1 MEIYIRLFL
10 ISVGS
15 AFFSN
20 IIITPILIILAKKY
34 QWYDSTNER
43 KIHISPTP
51 RIGGVGVFIS
61 FIIGISV
68 FFGLSSSSGIEMGLD
83 GYKFTA
89 LLIAIAGIFTVGIF
103 DDYLNLSAKLK
114 FGIQALLTILLI
126 VSGFRFKELYIPF
139 VQYTLP
145 LGLFSYPL
153 TFIWIVGVSNA
164 INLIDGMD
172 GLAGGLSCL
181 GLLSVGLYS
190 LILNDTGLSVLA
202 FTLAGSLLAFLVF
215 NFPPAKIFMGDAG
228 SYVIGLTLAVV
239 PLANNP
245 QYNSV
250 TLYLAITVCI
260 IPIFDTLSSMIRRM
274 IFYRVSFF
282 TPDKEHTHHKLLNLG
297 LSTLQIL
304 VIVYLIC
311 CCLCGVTLLWS
322 LYQTDW
328 SLLLIMA
335 VWVAVGIFFLA
346 LSHDFRKYFKNDP
359 EAQRF
364 YELKRQQQIK
374 AVRKEMEKAQQ
385 PEQKVPEGVFNGK

>member
-1 MEIYIRLFL
+1 MELYIRLFL

-20 IIITPILIILAKKY
+20 IIITPILIYLAKKF

-68 FFGLSSSSGIEMGLD
+68 FFILASSSHLEMGLNFFK
-83 GYKFTA
+83 YVT

-103 DDYLNLSAKLK
+103 DDYLNLSAKFK
-114 FGIQALLTILLI
+114 FGIQAMLTIMLI
-126 VSGFRFKELYIPF
+126 VAGFRFKEIYIPF
-139 VQYTLP
+139 VQQTIS
-145 LGLFSYPL
+145 LGWFSYPL
-153 TFIWIVGVSNA
+153 TFVWIVGVSNA

-172 GLAGGLSCL
+172 GLAGGLSCI
-181 GLLSVGLYS
+181 GLTSVGLYS
-190 LILNDTGLSVLA
+190 LILNDVGLSVLA
-202 FTLAGSLLAFLVF
+202 FALAGSLLAFLVF

-245 QYNSV
+245 LYDSV

-260 IPIFDTLSSMIRRM
+260 IPICDTLSSMIRRVV
-274 IFYRVSFF
+274 FYRVSFF

-297 LSTLQIL
+297 LSTTQIL
-304 VIVYLIC
+304 VVIYLIC
-311 CCLCGVTLLWS
+311 FNLCGVTLLWS
-322 LYQTDW
+322 LFQTDW
-328 SLLLIMA
+328 SLMLIIF
-335 VWVAVGIFFLA
+335 VWIGVGIFFLI
-346 LSHDFRKYFKNDP
+346 LSRDFKRYFKNDP

-374 AVRKEMEKAQQ
+374 AANAVQQQRK
-385 PEQKVPEGVFNGK
+385 P

>member
-1 MEIYIRLFL
+1 MELYIRLFL

-20 IIITPILIILAKKY
+20 IIITPILIYLAKKF

-68 FFGLSSSSGIEMGLD
+68 FFILASSSHLEMGLNFFK
-83 GYKFTA
+83 YVT

-103 DDYLNLSAKLK
+103 DDYLNLSAKFK
-114 FGIQALLTILLI
+114 FGIQAMLTIMLI
-126 VSGFRFKELYIPF
+126 VAGFRFKEIYIPF
-139 VQYTLP
+139 VQQTIS
-145 LGLFSYPL
+145 LGWFSYPL
-153 TFIWIVGVSNA
+153 TFVWIVGVSNA

-172 GLAGGLSCL
+172 GLAGGLSCI
-181 GLLSVGLYS
+181 GLTSVGLYS
-190 LILNDTGLSVLA
+190 LILNDVGLSVLA
-202 FTLAGSLLAFLVF
+202 FALAGSLLAFLIF

-245 QYNSV
+245 LYDSV

-260 IPIFDTLSSMIRRM
+260 IPICDTLSSMIRRVV
-274 IFYRVSFF
+274 FYRVSFF

-297 LSTLQIL
+297 LSTTQIL
-304 VIVYLIC
+304 VVIYLIC
-311 CCLCGVTLLWS
+311 FNLCGVTLLWS
-322 LYQTDW
+322 LFQTDW
-328 SLLLIMA
+328 SLMLIIF
-335 VWVAVGIFFLA
+335 VWIGVGIFFLI
-346 LSHDFRKYFKNDP
+346 LSRDFKRYFKNDP

-374 AVRKEMEKAQQ
+374 AANAVQQQRK
-385 PEQKVPEGVFNGK
+385 P

>member
-1 MEIYIRLFL
+1 MEFYITLFL

-15 AFFSN
+15 AFLSN
-20 IIITPILIILAKKY
+20 IIITPILIALARKY

-68 FFGLSSSSGIEMGLD
+68 FFFLSQQRPEIEVGLD
-83 GYKFTA
+83 AVKFAALVTA
-89 LLIAIAGIFTVGIF
+89 IVGIF
-103 DDYLNLSAKLK
+103 IVGICDDYLNLSAKLK
-114 FGIQALLTILLI
+114 FGIQALLTVILI
-126 VSGFRFKELYIPF
+126 SSGFRFKEIYIPF
-139 VQYTLP
+139 IQYTLP

-172 GLAGGLSCL
+172 GLAGGLSCF
-181 GLLSVGLYS
+181 GLVSVGLYS
-190 LILNDTGLSVLA
+190 LVLNDIGLSILA
-202 FTLAGSLLAFLVF
+202 FTLAGSLLAFLIF

-228 SYVIGLTLAVV
+228 SYVVGLTLAVV

-245 QYNSV
+245 QYDSV

-260 IPIFDTLSSMIRRM
+260 IPIFDTFSSMIRRM
-274 IFYRVSFF
+274 FFYRVSFF
-282 TPDKEHTHHKLLNLG
+282 TPDKEHTHHKMLNLG
-297 LSTLQIL
+297 LSTLQVL
-304 VIVYLIC
+304 TIVYLIC
-311 CCLCGVTLLWS
+311 ACLCGAALLWS

-328 SLLLIMA
+328 SLMLIVC
-335 VWVAVGIFFLA
+335 VWGAVGIFFLA
-346 LSHDFRKYFKNDP
+346 LSHDFKKYFKNDP

-374 AVRKEMEKAQQ
+374 AARKEQSESK
-385 PEQKVPEGVFNGK
+385 

>member
-20 IIITPILIILAKKY
+20 IIITPILIVLAKKY

-68 FFGLSSSSGIEMGLD
+68 FFGLSSSSGIEMGMD
-83 GYKFTA
+83 AFKFAA
-89 LLIAIAGIFTVGIF
+89 LLIAIVGIFTVGIF

-114 FGIQALLTILLI
+114 FGIQALLTVLLI
-126 VSGFRFKELYIPF
+126 ASGFRFKELYIPF

-274 IFYRVSFF
+274 VFYHVSFF

-297 LSTLQIL
+297 LSTLQVL

-346 LSHDFRKYFKNDP
+346 LSHDFKKYFKNDP

-374 AVRKEMEKAQQ
+374 AVKKELEKAHQS
-385 PEQKVPEGVFNGK
+385 EQKFSGRRV